1 MYQPA
6 QALTFDQA
14 NEALQHGLQAI
25 ASGQT
30 DIDLSKVV
38 AIDSSAIAVL
48 LNWQQ
53 AAYQASR
60 TLRLIGAPGNLLS
73 LIDVYGVAGLL
84 TIEATAVATAATV
97 ATVAAAPAAPAAAAD
112 NHRY

>member
-14 NEALQHGLQAI
+14 NEALDFGLQAI
-25 ASGQT
+25 AQGQT
-30 DIDLSKVV
+30 EIDLSKVI

-53 AAYQASR
+53 AAHKASR
-60 TLRLIGAPGNLLS
+60 TLRLIGVSGNLLS

-84 TIEATAVATAATV
+84 TIESN
-97 ATVAAAPAAPAAAAD
+97 AAASG
-112 NHRY
+112 R